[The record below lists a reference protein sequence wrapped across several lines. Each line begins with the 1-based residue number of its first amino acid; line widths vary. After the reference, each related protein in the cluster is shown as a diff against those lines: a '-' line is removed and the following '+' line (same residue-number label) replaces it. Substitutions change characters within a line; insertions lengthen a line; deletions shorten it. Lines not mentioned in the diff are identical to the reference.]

1 MQDVTHE
8 CEAQA
13 SRLGIMIACRSVVM
27 QQQLPSNEWTQGFMD
42 SEYLLGLGTWATC
55 QNGLSTTCYNS
66 LENRANEAP
75 PQEAANMGFYLYVPL
90 WKLSVNLKCWW
101 VLGSVCTPTGIQAD
115 KGLCALLLVDHFC
128 SPSISFQLPWTN
140 EIGVRKKLWD
150 MGHMWQGSSTYLIMS
165 HVLHHHH
172 HLGGLERQVNH
183 MYLAFYIAQYKN
195 LLPYCQLSLSLT
207 SSKQMLCTRS
217 LNYSIIITHF
227 VWETLLAT
235 FPFPTYLT
243 IPPCPYYLS
252 ILLVVAPGTTCHM
265 APFQQFTCLP
275 TTSYIPSWRCLA
287 IDSKHLIMSLGWK
300 MSLEMSL

>member
-1 MQDVTHE
+1 
-8 CEAQA
+8 
-13 SRLGIMIACRSVVM
+13 MIACRSVVM
-27 QQQLPSNEWTQGFMD
+27 QQQLPSNESTQGFMD

-55 QNGLSTTCYNS
+55 QNGLSTTLLQFSWKQSKWGSSSGSSKHGLLSLCPS
-66 LENRANEAP
+66 LETVSKP
-75 PQEAANMGFYLYVPL
+75 KVLMGA
-90 WKLSVNLKCWW
+90 WKCVHSNWKP
-101 VLGSVCTPTGIQAD
+101 SRQRFVCIIISWPF
-115 KGLCALLLVDHFC
+115 LF
-128 SPSISFQLPWTN
+128 SFQLPSTN

-172 HLGGLERQVNH
+172 HLGGLERQVNP

-207 SSKQMLCTRS
+207 SWKQMLCTRS

-243 IPPCPYYLS
+243 IPPYPYYLS
-252 ILLVVAPGTTCHM
+252 IVVVVAPGTTCHM

-287 IDSKHLIMSLGWK
+287 IDSKHPIMSLGWK